1 MLQAKRV
8 LQSDLD
14 TTIRNLDENAYR
26 KLKARAALLGKT
38 VGETM
43 TDAILVYLGRPQ
55 SLPNSGSLRDIAP
68 EAYPESNERLRSEID
83 TIVYD
88 IKY

>member
-1 MLQAKRV
+1 
-8 LQSDLD
+8 
-14 TTIRNLDENAYR
+14 
-26 KLKARAALLGKT
+26 
-38 VGETM
+38 M

>member
-1 MLQAKRV
+1 
-8 LQSDLD
+8 
-14 TTIRNLDENAYR
+14 
-26 KLKARAALLGKT
+26 
-38 VGETM
+38 M

-55 SLPNSGSLRDIAP
+55 SLPNSGSLRDIGP